1 MDVSLPDRPLRRI
14 AWGAFEGANLGGLVY
29 AITVLMGGIVAGPS
43 WRGAL
48 EFVGVGILVCAA
60 GHYIARGIL
69 GACVGLIGGAL
80 LGSMMGDDFS
90 RPTLV
95 KHHLNRPA
103 ELSGI
108 TLEGKRYDIASRRGK
123 VVLVDFWATW
133 CPRCREE
140 LQRLKKL
147 YERYH
152 DDGLEIV
159 GVSLDDQKNKL
170 ADFVEREGIPWPQIY
185 TDTPGEQGW
194 ENPLLYQY
202 VIRAIPYTLL
212 VDRRGTIVAS
222 GLLGTRLEEAVTKV
236 MAGEK
241 PPERW
246 MTGLEEPVT
255 LYLAVIGCL
264 AGMLVERRL
273 RQVWSRPRLE
283 ISS

>member
-14 AWGAFEGANLGGLVY
+14 GWGAFEGAVLGALVY
-29 AITVLMGGIVAGPS
+29 GLAILMGGVVPGFS
-43 WRGAL
+43 WHWAL
-48 EFVGVGILVCAA
+48 SFVGAGIIICAA
-60 GHYIARGIL
+60 GQYIARGIF
-69 GACVGLIGGAL
+69 GACAGLIGGAL
-80 LGSMMGDDFS
+80 LSSMMGGDFD

-95 KHHLNRPA
+95 KHHLNQPA
-103 ELSGI
+103 ELSGM

-133 CPRCREE
+133 CPPCRKE
-140 LQRLKKL
+140 LPRLKEL

-159 GVSLDDQKNKL
+159 GVCVDESKDKL
-170 ADFVEREGIPWPQIY
+170 VDFVEREDIPWPQIY
-185 TDTPGEQGW
+185 ADTPGERGW

-202 VIRAIPYTLL
+202 MVRAIPYTLL

-222 GLLGTRLEEAVTKV
+222 GLLGSTLEYAVEKV

-241 PPERW
+241 LPERL
-246 MTGLEEPVT
+246 MTGLGEPIT
-255 LYLAVIGCL
+255 LYLAAIGSL

-283 ISS
+283 ILS